1 MEEERTQEEDAI
13 INISSD
19 LIMSVSD
26 TSNFS
31 EINVLNLQLKSFKIS
46 TIENLQ
52 DCTNLIA
59 LNLSNN
65 LIKKIENLGMLQAL
79 RELNLSENKIRNLEN
94 L

>member
-46 TIENLQ
+46 IIENLQ

-65 LIKKIENLGMLQAL
+65 IIKKIENLGML
-79 RELNLSENKIRNLEN
+79 
-94 L
+94 

>member
-46 TIENLQ
+46 IIENLQ

-65 LIKKIENLGMLQAL
+65 LIKKIENLGML
-79 RELNLSENKIRNLEN
+79 
-94 L
+94 